1 MGDEPD
7 LDTRLHGTAEQS
19 DRPVAGRQL
28 GEVVATDEVGGGR
41 FAALVAGAAGG
52 RGGRR
57 GLRAGPADPAG
68 RAVLT
73 GTSDRIEESGSEQR

>member
-41 FAALVAGAAGG
+41 FAALVALARRRPVLLVVGAGVAGFVLA
-52 RGGRR
+52 R
-57 GLRAGPADPAG
+57 LIQ
-68 RAVLT
+68 RAV
-73 GTSDRIEESGSEQR
+73 RC